1 MIYELKVTL
10 KHVGIPVWRKIQLNE
25 NTTFY
30 HLHRILQVVF
40 DWDNNH
46 LHSFFTNKINGKR
59 ADDLEITGENND
71 GFTDLFGGQV
81 SYNEHQEMLADWFKM
96 SKDKITYV
104 YDFGDDWHHE
114 IVLSKQMEPEEGVNY
129 PRCIGAKNAA
139 PEEDT
144 RGEVLMGEV
153 DLAFPDSKQLV
164 KDINQEIR
172 LQLKDMLTSY
182 EQTAPEKDIWHDLFL
197 KTKEFL
203 KLKPWDMMFDGH
215 IFAVEDPVTK
225 EWIYCS
231 VLGGG
236 GEVFGLA
243 VYIGDEGY
251 TSLMGSLSDMPPNFD
266 FIVSQ
271 RSLLLSFEDRE
282 DLEKDDYRLV
292 KSYDIPFRGRKS
304 WPSFTSYK
312 PGFYP
317 WLMDDEEARLM
328 LLGIERTMEVYQELT
343 EGLEMPDLLLDEQIL
358 VKIPRKANGNSGFD
372 NQVIGLEKGENNVE
386 KSEVPLNVSEFELKR
401 IEKLKTTLA
410 VTIEFSMEYM
420 DMPVQNEPGERPVF
434 PLLVLAVD
442 RAQGTAVYYNLLTDS
457 SDFAVLQ
464 NEFLKLIET
473 LKGIPENV
481 MVNQQTARV
490 LSPLMEKV
498 DVNVEVENDLPLI
511 RQVVDMMHDDM
522 PFF

>member
-1 MIYELKVTL
+1 
-10 KHVGIPVWRKIQLNE
+10 
-25 NTTFY
+25 
-30 HLHRILQVVF
+30 
-40 DWDNNH
+40 
-46 LHSFFTNKINGKR
+46 
-59 ADDLEITGENND
+59 
-71 GFTDLFGGQV
+71 
-81 SYNEHQEMLADWFKM
+81 
-96 SKDKITYV
+96 
-104 YDFGDDWHHE
+104 
-114 IVLSKQMEPEEGVNY
+114 
-129 PRCIGAKNAA
+129 
-139 PEEDT
+139 
-144 RGEVLMGEV
+144 
-153 DLAFPDSKQLV
+153 
-164 KDINQEIR
+164 
-172 LQLKDMLTSY
+172 
-182 EQTAPEKDIWHDLFL
+182 
-197 KTKEFL
+197 
-203 KLKPWDMMFDGH
+203 
-215 IFAVEDPVTK
+215 
-225 EWIYCS
+225 
-231 VLGGG
+231 
-236 GEVFGLA
+236 
-243 VYIGDEGY
+243 
-251 TSLMGSLSDMPPNFD
+251 
-266 FIVSQ
+266 
-271 RSLLLSFEDRE
+271 
-282 DLEKDDYRLV
+282 
-292 KSYDIPFRGRKS
+292 
-304 WPSFTSYK
+304 
-312 PGFYP
+312 FYP

-358 VKIPRKANGNSGFD
+358 VKIPRKANGNSEFD
-372 NQVIGLEKGENNVE
+372 NQVIGLGKGENNVE